1 MGQPGADAGN
11 LVGSDAGAD
20 AAPAEQRHP
29 ALHPAGRDRSAQRND
44 KVGLIVHDVE
54 RMRAEVDDLIPGT
67 SQLRGSFL
75 SADPQWSEAMPTRNL
90 QVLPRLSH
98 VQPRDETEGALP
110 RIPKK
115 SSAFRL
121 APPTNAPPTPG
132 SARISRASAGLTEPP

>member
-11 LVGSDAGAD
+11 LVGGDAGAD

-29 ALHPAGRDRSAQRND
+29 ALHLAGGDRSAQGND

-54 RMRAEVDDLIPGT
+54 CMRAEVDDLIPGT

-90 QVLPRLSH
+90 
-98 VQPRDETEGALP
+98 
-110 RIPKK
+110 
-115 SSAFRL
+115 
-121 APPTNAPPTPG
+121 G
-132 SARISRASAGLTEPP
+132 SFLG

>member
-1 MGQPGADAGN
+1 MTYGDVAARAADLPRTRHGSARRGRRKS
-11 LVGSDAGAD
+11 VGGDAGAD

-29 ALHPAGRDRSAQRND
+29 ALHLAGGDRSAQGND

-90 QVLPRLSH
+90 
-98 VQPRDETEGALP
+98 
-110 RIPKK
+110 
-115 SSAFRL
+115 
-121 APPTNAPPTPG
+121 G
-132 SARISRASAGLTEPP
+132 SFLG